1 MIIKVLKPIRH
12 NGKRYQAGA
21 NVEIDEK
28 SGKRLITL
36 GVATSEVNVHVA
48 EKAAKEQENTFDKSL
63 TSESLDD
70 DDLGTPDDMLSDDE
84 VYQLIWNE
92 FKLDA
97 LKEQSAEIGLEFA
110 GNISKGDLIN
120 LIIENEK
127 EDYFLDQ
134 IPE

>member
-1 MIIKVLKPIRH
+1 MIIKVVKPIRH

-28 SGKRLITL
+28 SGERLITL
-36 GVATSEVNVHVA
+36 GVATSEVNIHLP
-48 EKAAKEQENTFDKSL
+48 EKADKEQENTIDKSL
-63 TSESLDD
+63 TTETFD

-97 LKEQSAEIGLEFA
+97 LKEQAAEIGLEFA

-120 LIIENEK
+120 LIIEKGK
-127 EDYFLDQ
+127 EDYFLEQ